1 MNPRL
6 LFFLLSIAAFN
17 AGAAPSAWV
26 YYDNTHS
33 LVYSNDSLG
42 NHIMDFSLAGY
53 KGGGVALP
61 TNGVVQTN
69 LAAGLGDFTTK
80 IQNAINYVGGLTPD
94 ANGFRGVIL
103 LGPGTFQV
111 SNQINLNF
119 SGVVLRG
126 SGSGA
131 GGTTLLMATNV
142 NATNGIVP
150 YTLLKIA
157 GSGSR
162 VTSGTVNL
170 TDAYVPSGVTSF
182 NVSSTA
188 GYNVGDTVV
197 VNRTVTQAW
206 LQYIGMD
213 TNTLGGVWL
222 SPGKIIYTDRVIKAI
237 SGNQI
242 TLDAPL
248 TDSFDTNYLG
258 SPCGTMQKYTWTTRP
273 SQVGVEH
280 LKIQAPAIPAAYEP
294 IWATAVVDAWL
305 SDIFIQ
311 DGQNSCIIDRDAK
324 RVTVDSVVT
333 THTCGVLGNPANLSC
348 TGSQILF
355 NKCRELTTTSWAFV
369 TGANGCGP
377 IVVLNLYAEPT
388 AGISPHQRWTTGVL
402 ADNCSLPNAP
412 QGAPGIAFWNRGL
425 LGGGQGWC
433 TGWSVAWN
441 CVTPYYLLAAAPG
454 TMDWV
459 IGGTGLIVPIPSEPP
474 GTYDKFGGLVT
485 PNSLYL
491 AQLQERLG
499 AAAVE
504 NIGYPLFSLSTPPS
518 MSVQSGS
525 NVTFAVTVGDPSGFG
540 NSVALSVG
548 GLPAGASASWNTNLV
563 TGAGTAWLTITAS
576 NSLALGNYSLN
587 IIGTN
592 SGLTHTSSVVLAVVN
607 FALSASPASRSVAG
621 GGTNTTYTIALSTNS
636 SFSGSVNLG
645 VSGLPASTTASFNP
659 AALSGAGSS
668 TLTVTTTSNTPS
680 GTYPLTVN
688 GTNGSA
694 LGVALVNLTV
704 GSPPYWTGAGSDGY
718 WSDAANWN
726 ATAITPN
733 TDLVFDG
740 GIQPNNTN
748 DISPGTIYSSVTFTP
763 GAGAFVLNGNP
774 IALTGNITNN
784 SGNLQTISLG
794 LNFSTNLTFN
804 GGGGVTDGNIEG
816 GLVIG
821 GGLTN
826 TLASGTATLTLTG
839 VGVLANRIGSGT
851 NMIALSDSDANWT
864 LVDNAGLTPMSA
876 PWSYTINY
884 GTFNF
889 GTTNSAPTLTL
900 MTVPATTLAS
910 PVVGSSSLGVPATF
924 NMVNGILTNSALN
937 TGTAGN
943 AIGNINMTGGTW
955 VINGELQ
962 NANAAGGT
970 GNINVSGGTFIFS
983 DKFYVANRG
992 TGSLTVSNTGSVTG
1006 NILDVAHA
1014 FGTGSQG
1021 TVNLNGGTLAVNNV
1035 VTDSGNAGSTNGSE
1049 TATFNFNGGTLQARQ
1064 NNAAFISQS
1073 GPGGPAAGSN
1083 IVLNLIVQSGGAVI
1097 SSTGFNVTNLLA
1109 LQHDST
1115 LGATPDGGLT
1125 KQGAGTLALTA
1136 TNTYTG
1142 ATTVSAGTLALS
1154 GACSVPTSAGISI
1167 GTGATFDVSGR
1178 TDGTLT
1184 LASGQ
1189 SLSGSG
1195 TVNGQLLA
1203 GAGTSV
1209 SPGPGLM
1216 MLTVSS
1222 NVTLQ
1227 GATMMELNQIAGTN
1241 DVLKANGSMTYGGT
1255 LVLTNLSGVLTNG
1268 TRFKLFT
1275 AASFAGAFS
1284 NLTPVIPAI
1293 NLAWNTNGLTNGT
1306 LGIVSSPTPSPR
1318 LGLLA
1323 MNATNWIFSGTN
1335 GVPNWPCLLL
1345 ASTNLTLPLNQW
1357 PAIATNSFDSL
1368 GKFSFT
1374 NSAGSKVLQTFY
1386 VLKLQ

>member
-6 LFFLLSIAAFN
+6 LFFLLPIAAFN

-26 YYDNTHS
+26 HYDNTHS

-69 LAAGLGDFTTK
+69 LAAGTGDFTAK
-80 IQNAINYVGGLTPD
+80 IQNAINYVGGLPPD
-94 ANGFRGVIL
+94 TNGFRGVVL

-111 SNQINLNF
+111 SNQINLDF

-142 NATNGIVP
+142 NATNAIVP

-162 VTSGTVNL
+162 ATSGTVNL
-170 TDAYVPSGVTSF
+170 TDAYVPSGAIAF
-182 NVSSTA
+182 NVSSAA
-188 GYNVGDTVV
+188 GFNVGDTVV

-206 LQYIGMD
+206 LKYIGMD

-222 SPGKIIYTDRVIKAI
+222 SPGKVIYTDRVIQAI
-237 SGNQI
+237 NGNQI

-273 SQVGVEH
+273 ALVGVEH
-280 LKIQAPAIPAAYEP
+280 LRIQAPAIPAAYEP
-294 IWATAVVDAWL
+294 IWATSVVDAWL

-311 DGQNSCIIDRDAK
+311 DGQNSCIIDRDCK

-333 THTCGVLGNPANLSC
+333 THTCGVLGDPANLSC
-348 TGSQILF
+348 TGSQILL
-355 NKCRELTTTSWAFV
+355 NNCQELGNTSWAFV

-377 IVVLNLYAEPT
+377 IAALNLYSEST
-388 AGISPHQRWTTGVL
+388 SGISPHQRWTTGLL
-402 ADNCSLPNAP
+402 ADNCRLPNAP

-454 TMDWV
+454 TLDWV
-459 IGGTGLIVPIPSEPP
+459 IGGTGLMVPIAEPP
-474 GTYDKFGGLVT
+474 GIYDKFGSLVT
-485 PNSLYL
+485 PHSLYL
-491 AQLQERLG
+491 AQLLQRLG

-504 NIGYPLFSLSTPPS
+504 NIGYPFFTISAPASV
-518 MSVQSGS
+518 SVQRGT
-525 NVTFAVTVGDPSGFG
+525 NVTFAVAVGDPSGFG
-540 NSVALSVG
+540 NNVALNVS
-548 GLPAGASASWNTNLV
+548 GLPAGAGVNWNTNSV
-563 TGAGTAWLTITAS
+563 TGAGNAWLTIMAS
-576 NSLALGNYSLN
+576 NSVTPGIYTLN
-587 IIGTN
+587 VIGTN
-592 SGLTHTSSVVLAVVN
+592 SGLTHTSSVVLAMVN
-607 FALSASPASRSVAG
+607 FALSADPTARSVPD
-621 GGTNTTYTIALSTNS
+621 GGTNTTYTISLTTNS
-636 SFSGSVNLG
+636 SFSGSVSFG
-645 VSGLPASTTASFNP
+645 VSNLPAFTTASFNP
-659 AALSGAGSS
+659 ASLSGAGSS
-668 TLTVTTTSNTPS
+668 TLTVTTTSNTPG
-680 GTYPLTVN
+680 GTCALTVT
-688 GTNGSA
+688 GTNGVA
-694 LGVALVNLTV
+694 VGVVLLGLTV
-704 GSPPYWTGAGSDGY
+704 ASPPYWTGAGSDGY

-726 ATAITPN
+726 ATPITPN
-733 TDLVFDG
+733 ADLLFDG
-740 GIQPNNTN
+740 GVQLNNTN
-748 DISPGTIYSSVTFTP
+748 DISPGTSYSSLTFGT
-763 GAGAFVLNGNP
+763 GAGAFVLNGNA
-774 IALTGNITNN
+774 ITLAGNITNN
-784 SGNLQTISLG
+784 SGSQQTINLG
-794 LNFSTNLTFN
+794 LNFSTSQTLN
-804 GGGGVTDGNIEG
+804 GGGGMADGNIVG
-816 GLVIG
+816 GLVVG

-826 TLASGTATLTLTG
+826 TLASGTAMLTLTG
-839 VGVLANRIGSGT
+839 VGTLANQLGGGT
-851 NMIALSDSDANWT
+851 NMIALSDAGAYWT
-864 LVDNAGLTPMSA
+864 LVDNAGSA
-876 PWSYTINY
+876 LISVPWSYAVNY

-889 GTTNSAPTLTL
+889 GTTNSAPMLTFL
-900 MTVPATTLAS
+900 TVPANILAN
-910 PVVGSSSLGVPATF
+910 PVIGGSGLCPATF
-924 NMVNGILTNSALN
+924 NMVNGTLTNGGLN
-937 TGTAGN
+937 TGIAGG
-943 AIGNINMTGGTW
+943 ATGNINMSGGAW
-955 VINGELQ
+955 SVSGEVQ
-962 NANAAGGT
+962 NANAPGGD
-970 GNINVSGGTFIFS
+970 GYFNFSGGTFTFS

-992 TGSLTVSNTGSVTG
+992 TGSLTIGGTGNVSG

-1014 FGTGSQG
+1014 YGTGSQG

-1035 VTDSGNAGSTNGSE
+1035 ITDSGNAGSTNGSE

-1097 SSTGFNVTNLLA
+1097 NSAGFNVTNLLA
-1109 LQHDST
+1109 LQHDAT

-1125 KQGAGTLALTA
+1125 KLGAGTLALTA
-1136 TNTYTG
+1136 TNTYSG
-1142 ATTVSAGTLALS
+1142 ATTVTTGTLALS
-1154 GACSVPTSAGISI
+1154 GAGSVATSAGISI

-1189 SLSGSG
+1189 TLSGSG

-1203 GAGTSV
+1203 GAGAVV

-1216 MLTVSS
+1216 LLTVSS
-1222 NVTLQ
+1222 NVNLQ
-1227 GATMMELNQIAGTN
+1227 GTTMIELNQTAGTN
-1241 DVLKANGSMTYGGT
+1241 DVLKANGSMVYGGT
-1255 LVLTNLSGVLTNG
+1255 LALTNLSGTLTND
-1268 TRFKLFT
+1268 TKFKLFSAVT
-1275 AASFAGAFS
+1275 YAGTFS
-1284 NLTPVIPAI
+1284 NLAPVIPAI
-1293 NLAWNTNGLTNGT
+1293 NLAWNTNSLTNGT
-1306 LGIVSSPTPSPR
+1306 LGIVSSPTSPPH
-1318 LGLLA
+1318 LGLLG
-1323 MNATNWIFSGTN
+1323 MNGTNWIFSGTN

-1357 PAIATNSFDSL
+1357 TAIATNTFDGL
-1368 GKFSFT
+1368 GNFSFT
-1374 NSAGSKVLQTFY
+1374 NSAGSNGLQTFY